1 MNDLTRLAQLAEQ
14 HALSYASPHH
24 FCLSVAGLRSI
35 IEAARTTPPP
45 APVLS
50 DAVLAHLDD
59 LKDDAAAHI
68 WPDDL
73 ERCQTS
79 ECVVQVAS
87 VRMGS
92 PDGTTVPLFSRDQ
105 VAEAIEQAIGRASRG
120 AK

>member
-50 DAVLAHLDD
+50 DAEI
-59 LKDDAAAHI
+59 DAIGFEQWGNQIGAMK
-68 WPDDL
+68 
-73 ERCQTS
+73 
-79 ECVVQVAS
+79 AS
-87 VRMGS
+87 YRAYA
-92 PDGTTVPLFSRDQ
+92 R
-105 VAEAIEQAIGRASRG
+105 AIEQAIGRASRG